1 MKMQTEIIKVDGMT
15 CMGCVNSV
23 KNVLEKIPGVSS
35 ADVSLEQKQ
44 VTVAYDAM
52 TTHAD
57 QLKNAIKEAG
67 FEVIS

>member
-1 MKMQTEIIKVDGMT
+1 MQTENIKVDGMT

-23 KNVLEKIPGVSS
+23 KSVLEKIPGVHS

-44 VTVAYDAM
+44 VTVAYNAM
-52 TTHAD
+52 TTHVD

>member
-1 MKMQTEIIKVDGMT
+1 MQTEIIKVDGMT

-23 KNVLEKIPGVSS
+23 KNVLEKIAGVSS

-44 VTVAYDAM
+44 VTVAYDAK
-52 TTHAD
+52 TAHTD
-57 QLKNAIKEAG
+57 QFKNAIKEAG

>member
-1 MKMQTEIIKVDGMT
+1 MQTEIIKVHGMT

-35 ADVSLEQKQ
+35 ADVSLEKKQ
-44 VTVAYDAM
+44 VTVAYDAS

-57 QLKNAIKEAG
+57 QLKGAIKEAG
-67 FEVIS
+67 FDVAS

>member
-1 MKMQTEIIKVDGMT
+1 MQTEIIKVNGMT

-23 KNVLEKIPGVSS
+23 KNVLEKMPGVSS

-52 TTHAD
+52 HNSCRPVKERD
-57 QLKNAIKEAG
+57 QG
-67 FEVIS
+67 GRF